1 LFLFGPIGRSGPWIR
16 SKETRQGYKN
26 PGAISPD
33 SRRAQQLGRRA
44 ASAGRIWTAEPVVL
58 DPLPLGD
65 EPVAPPPGFPAPLEA

>member
-26 PGAISPD
+26 PSAISPG

-44 ASAGRIWTAEPVVL
+44 ASAGRIWIAEPVV
-58 DPLPLGD
+58 LPLGD
-65 EPVAPPPGFPAPLEA
+65 EPAAPPPGLRAPLEA